1 MDPIQ
6 EEKEKNGTQ
15 ASEKATIKNAI
26 DILFQ
31 FSIAVK
37 TAKIYEPNNLI
48 FMNQIK
54 ALFSIIQDILK
65 TDGEAS
71 FTLREHTLF
80 FLGTKVRFS
89 FSNYNLFRLI
99 SSEFQKREIG
109 LLSFN
114 SNISEEELRQLIILF
129 AKKGEKSENPFDDF
143 LKETFQ
149 SGIKHISIEKIH
161 PSEMTKSSEKYAAKV
176 FLMGIK
182 HLKEIFKILKK
193 EETITLNTTRRLIQS
208 MFNHLVENESF
219 IHGLT
224 NIKNYDEYTLNHSV
238 NVCLLSLALGRR
250 LDLDRNEL
258 ADLGVSAFLHDIG
271 KTEIP
276 KEILDKPDKLDEKE
290 REIIEKHPHLG
301 GEKLVRLK
309 KFSYLPV
316 ESINVAMEHHVK
328 EDLTG
333 YPQYQKKKN
342 VNLYSKIVKI
352 CDFFDAITTKRP
364 YRKKV
369 FTRDEALKMMMEQS
383 EIEFNPI
390 LVKVFINMMGA
401 FPVGT
406 LVLLNTG
413 EIGIVFEL
421 NMEPAFMSKPKV
433 KLITDN
439 DGNKVDGEI
448 VDLTE
453 VDSQSNKYKRNIL
466 KSLDADKY
474 DIQVP
479 DYFLARAQ

>member
-6 EEKEKNGTQ
+6 KGKELTEIHT
-15 ASEKATIKNAI
+15 SEKATVKNAI
-26 DILFQ
+26 EILLQ
-31 FSIAVK
+31 YTIAVK
-37 TAKIYEPNNLI
+37 IAKIYEPNNLI
-48 FMNQIK
+48 FQNQIK
-54 ALFSIIQDILK
+54 ALFSIIQNILK
-65 TDGEAS
+65 TDGEVS
-71 FTLREHTLF
+71 FTLRESTLF
-80 FLGTKVRFS
+80 FLGIKVRFG
-89 FSNYNLFRLI
+89 FSNYNLFRFI
-99 SSEFQKREIG
+99 SGEFQKREIG
-109 LLSFN
+109 FMSFKQGV
-114 SNISEEELRQLIILF
+114 SEEDLKQFIFLF
-129 AKKGEKSENPFDDF
+129 AKKGEKSEKPFDDF
-143 LKETFQ
+143 LKETIQ

-161 PSEMTKSSEKYAAKV
+161 PSEMTKSNEKYAAKV

-182 HLKEIFKILKK
+182 HLKEIFEVLKK
-193 EETITLNTTRRLIQS
+193 KETISLSTTRRLIQS
-208 MFNHLVENESF
+208 MFDHLVENESF
-219 IHGLT
+219 VYGLT

-250 LDLDRNEL
+250 LGLDRNEL
-258 ADLGVSAFLHDIG
+258 VDLGISAFLHDFG

-276 KEILDKPDKLDEKE
+276 IEILAKPAKLEERE

-301 GEKLVRLK
+301 AEMLVQLK
-309 KFSYLPV
+309 KFSYLPIEAV
-316 ESINVAMEHHVK
+316 NVAMEHHVR

-342 VNLYSKIVKI
+342 VNLYSKIVQT
-352 CDFFDAITTKRP
+352 CDFFDALTTKRP
-364 YRKKV
+364 YRSNV

-383 EIEFNPI
+383 GIEFDSI
-390 LVKVFINMMGA
+390 LTKVFANMMGI

-421 NMEPAFMSKPKV
+421 NIEPAFMSRPKV

-439 DGNKVDGEI
+439 DGKKIDGEI

-453 VDSQSNKYKRNIL
+453 VDCQSNKYKRTIL

-474 DIQVP
+474 DIQVS
-479 DYFLARAQ
+479 DYFLAQAQ